1 VTAGVAR
8 LWLLAA
14 LRRPGRGAAAVIALV
29 IMTVATSGATVAAES
44 LERLF
49 VADAEAEWGEVD
61 VEGRPAHNSV
71 FDDMTARFLATR
83 AGQATAGGAPRLVLP
98 VAASMAG
105 STETGLVLGLGP
117 EERAFS
123 PLRALDG
130 LSSTVRLEAGQV
142 LLNERLAK
150 RVRADVG
157 DAVSFVVEAPRWE
170 EQRSNSS
177 EARIHPA
184 RAVRFDAQVVGVV
197 ADEGAADLHRAPL
210 VLMSRDA
217 LQRQVQLPGKSSVLH
232 LRATGDRELD
242 ADELV
247 EEIDHVAA
255 RAGVD
260 LETVKVDALDLAHEE
275 GGLFRSILLFLA
287 ALVLLAAAG
296 GATAVI
302 ASSTQQR
309 SSVLALLRAQGVTA
323 EAARRLVLIESLAYA
338 LVAVAVGSLLAVPAG
353 SAVAAV
359 LADHLATLDAARGR
373 ERVALD
379 PSIDPVWLGLASTFV
394 FGAAA
399 FSARTAARRVLPP
412 DVDTALRGLPPLR
425 RDRLRLAVP
434 MVAVLVGGFALGVAT
449 AGDASGAMLYMGLSA
464 LLGAIWLG
472 LRRQRTDSA
481 RRRLDR
487 NCALTG
493 LIWAVGGAVALGD
506 MSQGV
511 QAGFSVIMLAGGL
524 TIVCACVLLTEN
536 LARAM
541 RGVRLYAPAGPVQA
555 ALLTAGARAEAERD
569 RSGVAVA
576 TVASAVFGLVALNV
590 LGNISQISVD
600 RQGGGFDVIGTSVAE
615 LDTAG
620 LRDDVASRALVS
632 LPSGMLP
639 EADFW
644 VEDDDA
650 RKTTVPYPV
659 RAIGASAELASAQ
672 GFGLAAAMAE
682 YRDARAALQAVII
695 DQDKVVLDR
704 RSRPEGAQP
713 GDDVVIDTGAGTRR
727 FTLAAV
733 LDTFLLGAVFL
744 GETPLRDIGVA
755 AGENFVLAATESGTS
770 PQSLSDQ
777 LADAGAAFGLRTQTA
792 GEVRADVTNVN
803 RTFTDVF
810 AAVLALSVCV
820 AVVSLAAGVLH
831 TGRKNRTALG
841 VLRASGAG
849 RGHAALAL
857 VAEPVLLTAL
867 GICVGLAGGV
877 GVLWSLFRT
886 GFSDLP
892 FVVDL
897 PRLSAVVLA
906 TLGCVCLASFLAAI
920 PPVRADLDDAL
931 HELG

>member
-1 VTAGVAR
+1 V
-8 LWLLAA
+8 
-14 LRRPGRGAAAVIALV
+14 
-29 IMTVATSGATVAAES
+29 
-44 LERLF
+44 
-49 VADAEAEWGEVD
+49 
-61 VEGRPAHNSV
+61 H
-71 FDDMTARFLATR
+71 
-83 AGQATAGGAPRLVLP
+83 
-98 VAASMAG
+98 
-105 STETGLVLGLGP
+105 
-117 EERAFS
+117 
-123 PLRALDG
+123 
-130 LSSTVRLEAGQV
+130 
-142 LLNERLAK
+142 
-150 RVRADVG
+150 ADVG
-157 DAVSFVVEAPRWE
+157 DVVSLVIEAPRWE
-170 EQRSNSS
+170 ERRSNSS
-177 EARIHPA
+177 EPRIHPA
-184 RAVRFDAQVVGVV
+184 RAVRFTAQVAGVV
-197 ADEGAADLHRAPL
+197 ADESTADLHRAPL

-217 LQRQVQLPGKSSVLH
+217 LQREVQLPGKSNVLH
-232 LRATGDRELD
+232 LRAAGERELH

-247 EEIDHVAA
+247 EEIDDLAA

-260 LETVKVDALDLAHEE
+260 LETVKVDALALAHEE

-309 SSVLALLRAQGVTA
+309 SAVLALLRAQGADVET
-323 EAARRLVLIESLAYA
+323 ARRLVLVESLAYA
-338 LVAVAVGSLLAVPAG
+338 LIAVAVGSLIAVSAG
-353 SAVAAV
+353 SAVAAT
-359 LADHLATLDAARGR
+359 LADHFATLDAARGR

-379 PSIDPVWLGLASTFV
+379 TSIDPIWLGLACTVVFV
-394 FGAAA
+394 AAA
-399 FSARTAARRVLPP
+399 VSARTAARRVLPP
-412 DVDTALRGLPPLR
+412 DVDVALRGELPTR
-425 RDRLRLAVP
+425 QERLRPAVP
-434 MVAVLVGGFALGVAT
+434 TAAVLIGGFGLGVAAT
-449 AGDASGAMLYMGLSA
+449 GDASGAMLYLGMTA
-464 LLGAIWLG
+464 LLAAGWLRI
-472 LRRQRTDSA
+472 RRQRIGPS

-487 NCALTG
+487 TCALAG
-493 LIWAVGGAVALGD
+493 LVWAVGGAVALGD

-511 QAGFSVIMLAGGL
+511 QAGFGVIMLAGGL
-524 TIVCACVLLTEN
+524 TIVCACVLLTAS
-536 LARAM
+536 LSRVM
-541 RGVRLYAPAGPVQA
+541 RVARLYAPVGPAQA

-590 LGNISQISVD
+590 LGNIAQIPVD

-615 LDTAG
+615 LDQAE
-620 LRDDVASRALVS
+620 LRDEVASRALVT

-650 RKTTVPYPV
+650 RKSAVPYPV
-659 RAIGASAELASAQ
+659 RAIGASAEFASAQ
-672 GFGLAAAMAE
+672 SFGLAASMPD
-682 YRDARAALQAVII
+682 YRDARSALEAVII

-713 GDDVVIDTGAGTRR
+713 GDDVVIDIGDGTRR

-744 GETPLRDIGVA
+744 GETPLRDVGVA
-755 AGENFVLAATESGTS
+755 AGENFVLAATDADTS
-770 PQSLSDQ
+770 PQSLADR

-792 GEVRADVTNVN
+792 RDVREEVTNVN

-810 AAVLALSVCV
+810 AAVLALAVCV

-857 VAEPVLLTAL
+857 AAEPVLLTLL

-877 GVLWSLFRT
+877 GVLWALFQS

-897 PRLSAVVLA
+897 PRLSAVVIA
-906 TLGCVCLASFLAAI
+906 TLGCVCVAAFLAAI

-931 HELG
+931 HELS